1 MDYTDDIK
9 TMILDGKSAFEVG
22 NYALQKGMIDLER
35 DGIFKIIHGQTTFEE
50 LYRFVRMRNKKQS
63 TNSYTYYTLT
73 TIKKGYK

>member
-35 DGIFKIIHGQTTFEE
+35 DGIFK
-50 LYRFVRMRNKKQS
+50 LSMDKQHLKNF
-63 TNSYTYYTLT
+63 TDL
-73 TIKKGYK
+73 